1 MRHAMLVT
9 FEELAGSD
17 IVGGILPPVG
27 AIVSKGKKSY
37 RVTQIRRLMHAYEL
51 VLTPFKIFW
60 REK

>member
-9 FEELAGSD
+9 FEDLVGSD

-27 AIVSKGKKSY
+27 AVVSKGKKSY

-51 VLTPFKIFW
+51 VLTPC
-60 REK
+60 